1 MASEMTASFRE
12 FALKK
17 INEAKAKGAT
27 LATVTAATAA
37 HIKSNVNVAVPA
49 PASFVFR
56 SSQSSATALEKKE
69 VPLEKKIVQLRESNA
84 ALKKAA
90 TDHPTD
96 TMERGIYKMDLINE
110 SLAFTIE
117 NLQECSH
124 VMKMMHRQFRDLSAM
139 HSDHEPQFYRRRQ
152 PTTPSLSPLPSVEH
166 EGDERT
172 SDAVY

>member
-17 INEAKAKGAT
+17 IHEAKQKGAT

-49 PASFVFR
+49 TSAFGFR
-56 SSQSSATALEKKE
+56 SQVSAPTPRDRKE
-69 VPLEKKIVQLRESNA
+69 LPLDKKIAQLRESNA

-90 TDHPTD
+90 TEHPTD

-117 NLQECSH
+117 NLQATQS
-124 VMKMMHRQFRDLSAM
+124 RSFLA
-139 HSDHEPQFYRRRQ
+139 
-152 PTTPSLSPLPSVEH
+152 TLTN
-166 EGDERT
+166 
-172 SDAVY
+172 